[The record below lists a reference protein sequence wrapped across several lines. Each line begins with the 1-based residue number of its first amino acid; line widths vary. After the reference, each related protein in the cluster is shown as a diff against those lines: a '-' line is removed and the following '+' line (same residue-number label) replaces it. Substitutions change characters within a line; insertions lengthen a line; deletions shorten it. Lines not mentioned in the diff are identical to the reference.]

1 MDCVDHVDL
10 MKDGIKNNV
19 FVSLDILKLT
29 DFAELV
35 IPIQHMLEETV
46 YATTDSMEMPINVKN
61 VTQAVDNVQDLVPDN
76 VSLALMSVM
85 T

>member
-1 MDCVDHVDL
+1 